1 MKKLFTLQKGRVL
14 LLVLMLCLG
23 FSKVL
28 ADDSGLITEQVKIN
42 VVEAGTLCDR
52 IKSDLKYKITS
63 LKLSGKLNIDDILYI
78 REMAGCYYDTKGSKY
93 DGHLED
99 LDISDVTLIGTDK
112 DVDVYFYTTTNGS
125 TPTGGSFSA
134 DLRTPQTL
142 GNGLFA
148 YLPMLR
154 SVILPK
160 KVQAIGFET
169 FLMCSQLTSVTL
181 PSDLTAIWGYAFSGC
196 TSLHSMQFPSSL
208 TSINACAFS
217 GCTSL
222 VSLQFPSGLTSIGH
236 NAFYGCTSLTSL
248 QFPSN
253 LTSIGASAFAGCKGL
268 TSLQFPSGL
277 TFIGGA
283 AFEDCTSLVSLQLPS
298 GLTSIGSAAFE
309 NCTSLVSLQLPSGL
323 TSIGSAAFAY
333 CSGLTTL
340 QFPSG
345 LTSIGVRAFQNCTGL
360 TSLELPSGLTKIEEG
375 AFWGCS
381 NINSIY
387 AYMPDPLLFDGE
399 AKDFPTCFNENCTLY
414 VPKKS
419 YTAYIVAPGWGDFK
433 TIAKFNPDL
442 IRDWVTK
449 NVAQAGTLSTV
460 IGEDKENITKL
471 KLTGNLNDTDVQYLE
486 EMIRE
491 AALQELNLKDALL
504 YTINVCMFSDCK
516 SLTSLVLPDVLQ
528 RIEKGAFGNCTG
540 LTTISLPAG
549 LEYMYGAFH
558 GCTGLTSVYANMPT
572 PLQDAYSFE
581 GVDKSHCILYV
592 PEGSLAAYRQM
603 ENTWGLF
610 QHIVEFD
617 SATGLLTL
625 DIQANGDGSLS
636 GQVDAELRGR
646 VKNLKISGQIG
657 NSDFGFINQY
667 LSSNLQNLD
676 LKDANV
682 RDLPYCGLEGCQAL
696 TTISLPACLWSIDKG
711 FLSLCRNL
719 KTIYAYMPDPNA
731 LIYGD
736 EFSQESRE
744 WTLYVPK
751 GMKTVYQNSEWRYC
765 KEIIEMETSGID
777 SVILNPDAKEVS
789 RYSVNGQRLAVP
801 VKGLNIVKYSD
812 GTARKVVVK

>member
-1 MKKLFTLQKGRVL
+1 
-14 LLVLMLCLG
+14 MLCLG
-23 FSKVL
+23 FTKVQ
-28 ADDSGLITEQVKIN
+28 ADDSGLITEQIKIN

-63 LKLSGKLNIDDILYI
+63 LKLSGKLNIDDIQYI

-208 TSINACAFS
+208 TSINACAFQD
-217 GCTSL
+217 CTSL

-253 LTSIGASAFAGCKGL
+253 LTSIGDSAFAGCKGL

-277 TFIGGA
+277 TFIGVA
-283 AFEDCTSLVSLQLPS
+283 AFLGCTSLTSLLFPS
-298 GLTSIGSAAFE
+298 SLTSINSRAFE

-333 CSGLTTL
+333 CSSLTSL

-387 AYMPDPLLFDGE
+387 AYMPDPLLFDGDG
-399 AKDFPTCFNENCTLY
+399 KDFPTCFNENCTLY

-504 YTINVCMFSDCK
+504 YTINVCRFSDCK

-528 RIEKGAFGNCTG
+528 RIEKAAFALCTG

-549 LEYMYGAFH
+549 LEYMYAAFD
-558 GCTGLTSVYANMPT
+558 GCTGLTSIYANMPA

-581 GVDKSHCILYV
+581 GVDKSHCYLYV
-592 PEGSLAAYRQM
+592 PKGSLDAYRQDW
-603 ENTWGLF
+603 EWGRFPYIAGL
-610 QHIVEFD
+610 EED
-617 SATGLLTL
+617 PATGLFSLE
-625 DIQANGDGSLS
+625 ICPQAYWNGELI
-636 GQVDAELRGR
+636 DAAMRDK
-646 VKNLKISGQIG
+646 VKSLKISGERPV
-657 NSDFGFINQY
+657 DFDFITQY
-667 LSSNLQNLD
+667 LSRNLQNLD

-682 RDLPYCGLEGCQAL
+682 TDLPYCGLEGCQAL
-696 TTISLPACLWSIDKG
+696 TTISLPAGLRSIDKG

-719 KTIYAYMPDPNA
+719 RTIYAYMPDPNA
-731 LIYGD
+731 LTYGD
-736 EFSQESRE
+736 EFSYESRE

-751 GMKTVYQNSEWRYC
+751 GTKNAYQNSRWCYC

-789 RYSVNGQRLAVP
+789 RFSADGQRLAVP

-812 GTARKVVVK
+812 GSARKVVVK